1 MDHLDHQYN
10 CYYSILNEDD
20 NSQESEMINNEV
32 VIDDTEN
39 TEDAATNICVKEKVG
54 DEYLIELY
62 RQRKFLYD
70 KKDRDFKD
78 NEVKNN
84 AWEEISRIMTKD
96 KNLGKYFNMY
106 VMFFHYLQ
114 NGYSVLKHFTLSEIY
129 LIKYCVILD

>member
-106 VMFFHYLQ
+106 VMFFHYL
-114 NGYSVLKHFTLSEIY
+114 
-129 LIKYCVILD
+129 